1 MDYKKSLQKAKS
13 LADIFQLVKEA
24 VRSYTGTYQAG
35 LLLGLSDLGAY
46 GHSYLGAFY
55 SFDANTIV
63 INKRPLSRI
72 KETNPN
78 LYNPYIFHV
87 MMHEYIHSLGIMDE
101 NEVRQLVYEITQKAF
116 GKSHL
121 ATQIAFNLEKF
132 IPNMTFGD
140 FEAPEDLSIEFVSGI
155 DRENTDY
162 IM

>member
-1 MDYKKSLQKAKS
+1 
-13 LADIFQLVKEA
+13 
-24 VRSYTGTYQAG
+24 
-35 LLLGLSDLGAY
+35 
-46 GHSYLGAFY
+46 
-55 SFDANTIV
+55 
-63 INKRPLSRI
+63 
-72 KETNPN
+72 
-78 LYNPYIFHV
+78 

-140 FEAPEDLSIEFVSGI
+140 FEAPEDLSIEFIPGI
-155 DRENTDY
+155 DRDNTDY